1 MKNTS
6 QIMIGV
12 FFFMI
17 RHVWQ
22 FLFLL
27 QALFDFNEEL
37 RNIEFKIHYKSILVA
52 LFFIFLDGE

>member
-1 MKNTS
+1 
-6 QIMIGV
+6 
-12 FFFMI
+12 MI

-37 RNIEFKIHYKSILVA
+37 RNIEFKIHYKSIFVA
-52 LFFIFLDGE
+52 LFFFFFRWRIII